1 MKKLESFIEF
11 LFCVFVLT
19 FVSCANG
26 FISKA
31 DLAKKRSSVIINVT
45 YDVNGGG
52 ILEKS
57 VYDFMIGTCPDEIP
71 TPVRAGYIFEGWY
84 TKKTG
89 GTQFTK
95 DFVLTDSITVYARW
109 TYNSTPFRI
118 NLDYSKATEDGV
130 TITNINN
137 VPSRATVTY
146 NDTVITIPYPQPEIS
161 QNATRDFAGYY
172 DADGIKVCDRYGN
185 LLPNAGKYTDSD
197 GKWIY
202 DLRQA
207 NETLVLYPRWIV
219 NVKATWVTLDST
231 VYDVQI
237 GETVT
242 ITGSYGPADATTTLK
257 LTDDYYNIVTGF
269 DDIAVITKGFVCE
282 NGRFSLEVK
291 AEKRGIISR
300 CIRCIFNDAGFS
312 FELRVHLIKQIDPDN
327 TINEDIYL
335 PMLTGATIEI
345 PFTPFDALY
354 RFNVSV
360 DSTRPSSGSAYY
372 LLNYSIQDKNLVITS
387 KGEINRSGYKD
398 VFGDI
403 PLKITDYYSGKTKN
417 ITVHIIANPEIEIT
431 PITSIPDNYTTSY
444 DYNITQT
451 RNNPYKFYSC
461 TLEAGKH
468 YNIFAVSSG
477 NSYLGIFDSSYKK
490 KYNFSYQNRS
500 RIIFVPSETGTYYLV
515 ASSYFPDESEQ
526 SLQFYLF
533 DGQKITD
540 FSLSG
545 GLSHSLSIGEIE
557 DIYITWTPPES
568 MPEFNNFSGSNRI
581 AYTTYMDSVDYSKFT
596 LKGVV
601 PGTETV
607 RISDSYSGIAHSYT
621 VTVVSDPADEIDI
634 VADTAASVDIND
646 YTEFYLTIEKPA
658 IVHRIQLEAGK
669 TYHFQHVDSLWTST
683 GNNTDS
689 YERNDCFFYLKD
701 NDFKVLIYVDDY
713 DMSYVCTASGN
724 YYYIVTSWSLGSYGR
739 GAFHIWGEDTQ

>member
-1 MKKLESFIEF
+1 MKKVKSFVEF

-19 FVSCANG
+19 FISCANG

-52 ILEKS
+52 QLEKS

-118 NLDYSKATEDGV
+118 NLDYSKASEDGV
-130 TITNINN
+130 TITN
-137 VPSRATVTY
+137 TY
-146 NDTVITIPYPQPEIS
+146 NLVNYCEVSINESRISIYSSYPAINENS
-161 QNATRDFAGYY
+161 TRDFAGYF
-172 DADGIKVCDRYGN
+172 DAEGIKVCDTYGY
-185 LLPNAGKYTDSD
+185 LLPSAGKYTDNT
-197 GKWIY
+197 GKWIL
-202 DLRQA
+202 DLRKV
-207 NETLVLYPRWIV
+207 NETLTLYPRWIV
-219 NVKATWVTLDST
+219 HVKATWVTLDST
-231 VYDVQI
+231 VYNAEI
-237 GETVT
+237 GETFT

-257 LTDDYYNIVTGF
+257 FTDNYNNIVTDF
-269 DDIAVITKGFVCE
+269 DDIAVVSQGIVCE

-291 AEKRGIISR
+291 AEKRGVVSR
-300 CIRCIFNDAGFS
+300 YIRCIYNGASDS
-312 FELRVHLIKQIDPDN
+312 FELRVHVIKQVDPDN
-327 TINEDIYL
+327 TVNEDIYI
-335 PMLTGATIEI
+335 PMLTGTTIEI
-345 PFTPFDALY
+345 PFTPVDAVY
-354 RFNVSV
+354 KFNVSV
-360 DSTRPSSGSAYY
+360 DSTRPSSGSASY

-403 PLKITDYYSGKTKN
+403 PLKITDYYSGKTKD
-417 ITVHIIANPEIEIT
+417 ITVHITKNPQIEIT

-468 YNIFAVSSG
+468 YNIFAEGSQ
-477 NSYLGIFDSSYKK
+477 NSFFGIYDSSFNRK
-490 KYNFSYQNRS
+490 NSFSYTNRS
-500 RIIFVPSETGTYYLV
+500 RMIFVPSETGTYYLV

-526 SLQFYLF
+526 SIQFYLF

-545 GLSHSLSIGEIE
+545 GLSHSLSIGEDE

-581 AYTTYMDSVDYSKFT
+581 AYTKYMDSVDYTKFT

-607 RISDSYSGIAHSYT
+607 NIYDSYSGINHSYT

-634 VADTAASVDIND
+634 FADTAASVDIND
-646 YTEFYLTIEKPA
+646 YTEFRLLLDKPA
-658 IVHRIQLEAGK
+658 IVYRIQLEAGK
-669 TYHFQHVDSLWTST
+669 TYYFQHVDRLHTST
-683 GNNTDS
+683 GNPKDQ
-689 YERNDCFFYLKD
+689 YGNDCFFYLKD
-701 NDFKVLIYVDDY
+701 NNFNFLISADDR